1 MFNCFHIVYHKSS
14 KTLPKVTT
22 ASEMETK
29 IAEEQKSKQDF
40 LVPQKRDHKIFFHPF
55 TLLMYSE
62 GAKAIIN

>member
-40 LVPQKRDHKIFFHPF
+40 LVPQKKRPQNLFSPFHSF
-55 TLLMYSE
+55 DV
-62 GAKAIIN
+62 